1 MDVAFFTEV
10 DAEALAVELS
20 PSDAEIAAELL
31 ETENVS
37 NDNDDA
43 TDPEDEPVYCPNRN
57 ELL

>member
-10 DAEALAVELS
+10 DTEALAVELS